1 MKIEEFEKLLTEFYE
16 GNTTESQEETL
27 REYFETQKIPGHL
40 EKDKKLFLYFHQET
54 TVKVPADLEEK
65 LNQIIDK
72 KEQEEL
78 QFSPKN
84 KFRHNW
90 TWIGKIAAS
99 LILLIAIGY
108 NIYDFRSTVKEP
120 KDTFTDPRA
129 AYEIL
134 QATLIEVSIGLNE
147 GVDEVVESQKDI
159 KRVNS
164 EIRKDLQLQ

>member
-40 EKDKKLFLYFHQET
+40 EKDKKLFLYFHQKT

-108 NIYDFRSTVKEP
+108 SIYDFRDTTKEP
-120 KDTFTDPRA
+120 KDTFTDPQA
-129 AYEIL
+129 AYAVL
-134 QATLIEVSIGLNE
+134 QTTLMEVSTGLNE
-147 GVDEVVESQKDI
+147 GVDKVIESQKDI
-159 KRVNS
+159 KRVNR
-164 EIRKDLQLQ
+164 EIKKDLQLQ